1 MAAKLVLDARER
13 KLIKLFGDGEIN
25 LETLE
30 VGDALCTY
38 EDGSGWV
45 AERKAAKDFANSIK
59 DGRWS
64 EQKDR
69 LWKSGYTVIFIVE
82 GLVGLENVVELWT
95 FFRFRRDVFLTF
107 SFTFFKRFQNF
118 KHLKKKN
125 VHNVF
130 KAN

>member
-82 GLVGLENVVELWT
+82 GLVGLENVVELLT
-95 FFRFRRDVFLTF
+95 FFFVFVG
-107 SFTFFKRFQNF
+107 TFFFY
-118 KHLKKKN
+118 
-125 VHNVF
+125 VF
-130 KAN
+130 VYVF

>member
-82 GLVGLENVVELWT
+82 GLVGLENVVDVFL
-95 FFRFRRDVFLTF
+95 RFRRDVF
-107 SFTFFKRFQNF
+107 
-118 KHLKKKN
+118 
-125 VHNVF
+125 
-130 KAN
+130 

>member
-82 GLVGLENVVELWT
+82 GLVGLESVVELWT
-95 FFRFRRDVFLTF
+95 FFPFSAGRFFL
-107 SFTFFKRFQNF
+107 
-118 KHLKKKN
+118 
-125 VHNVF
+125 NVF
-130 KAN
+130 VYVF

>member
-1 MAAKLVLDARER
+1 MAAKLVLDARQR

-45 AERKAAKDFANSIK
+45 AERKAAKYSANSTK
-59 DGRWS
+59 DGPWA
-64 EQKDR
+64 EQKHR
-69 LWKSGYTVIFIVE
+69 PWKSGYTVIFIVE

-95 FFRFRRDVFLTF
+95 FFPFSAGRFFLTF
-107 SFTFFKRFQNF
+107 SCTFF
-118 KHLKKKN
+118 
-125 VHNVF
+125 
-130 KAN
+130 